1 MTQKVIQVG
10 TSAAVI
16 IPKESL
22 KELGMK
28 VGDRVQV
35 EVRAEDKSVTV
46 RPLATVDQEL
56 VSWTKDFIQ
65 KYHQALEA
73 LARQ

>member
-35 EVRAEDKSVTV
+35 EIRAEDKTVMV
-46 RPLATVDQEL
+46 RPLAVVDQEL
-56 VSWTKDFIQ
+56 VAWTKGFIQ
-65 KYHQALEA
+65 KYHHALEA